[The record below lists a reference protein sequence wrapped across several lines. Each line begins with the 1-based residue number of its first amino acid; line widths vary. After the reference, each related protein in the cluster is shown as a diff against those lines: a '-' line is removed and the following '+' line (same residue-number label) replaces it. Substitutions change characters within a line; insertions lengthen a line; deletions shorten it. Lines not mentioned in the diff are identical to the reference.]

1 MKFFIRN
8 YKVSEETIEKKIKKV
23 SFEILSN
30 SSLAFLLSPIRS
42 KRILIKFIW
51 IIFLFSFLFGS
62 IYCVL
67 LNIFDYLSFDITTS
81 IYEINEIESQFPTI
95 SLCSNEES
103 TNESITSNRL
113 RFNYHDYNSDWKN
126 HVEIYFD
133 TTYGKCFRFNSG
145 LNLTN
150 QSIPIKYS
158 KKSRLNDGFWFEFS
172 LNRTYDYSSLIVYI
186 HNHTIMPS
194 TIYNKGI
201 YISAG
206 FENYF
211 IISRIFDEKL
221 EYPYNDC
228 IKNISE
234 FSLNKT
240 IIDFI
245 KNKKWE
251 YSQKECIS
259 LCRTLSYIETSNC
272 NCSLKSM
279 DEKFTAKCYNNIN
292 DTNIKACVDSFLS
305 KFEVEKCSN
314 YCPLECD
321 TLSYK
326 ISHSSKM
333 ISSLDNSI
341 IRTKIFKIY
350 IFYED
355 LKYTLITQKPKIEL
369 FGLISNIG
377 GTLGLFIGFSFISVL
392 ELFELLVEYI
402 LIIFNY

>member
-1 MKFFIRN
+1 MCSINRISD
-8 YKVSEETIEKKIKKV
+8 YAAEKKFKKA
-23 SFEILSN
+23 SLEILST
-30 SSLAFLLSPIRS
+30 SSLSFLLSPIRS
-42 KRILIKFIW
+42 KRILIKLIW
-51 IIFLFSFLFGS
+51 IMFIFFLFLAS
-62 IYCVL
+62 IYFVIL
-67 LNIFDYLSFDITTS
+67 DIFDYLSFDITTS
-81 IYEINEIESQFPTI
+81 IYQINEIESQFPTI
-95 SLCSNEES
+95 ALCSNEEPIKLNS
-103 TNESITSNRL
+103 FKLISL
-113 RFNYHDYNSDWKN
+113 RFNYQEYSDWKN
-126 HVEIYFD
+126 HIEIYLD

-186 HNHTIMPS
+186 HNNTIMPS

-245 KNKKWE
+245 KSKKWE

-259 LCRTLSYIETSNC
+259 LCRTLSYIESSNC
-272 NCSLKSM
+272 NCTLKSM
-279 DEKFTAKCYNNIN
+279 DEKFTAKCYNNMN
-292 DTNIKACVDSFLS
+292 DSNIKACVDLFLS
-305 KFEVEKCSN
+305 KFEVEKCSK

-321 TLSYK
+321 TLNYK

-333 ISSLDNSI
+333 ISSLETSI
-341 IRTKIFKIY
+341 IRTKMFKVY
-350 IFYED
+350 VFYED

-392 ELFELLVEYI
+392 ELFELLVEYT

>member
-1 MKFFIRN
+1 
-8 YKVSEETIEKKIKKV
+8 
-23 SFEILSN
+23 LST
-30 SSLAFLLSPIRS
+30 SSLSFVLSPIRS
-42 KRILIKFIW
+42 KRLLIKLIW
-51 IIFLFSFLFGS
+51 IIFIFFFFIAS
-62 IYCVL
+62 IYFVIL
-67 LNIFDYLSFDITTS
+67 DIFDYLSFDITTS
-81 IYEINEIESQFPTI
+81 IYQINEFESQFPTI
-95 SLCSNEES
+95 SLCSNEEPIKIDS
-103 TNESITSNRL
+103 FKLKSL
-113 RFNYHDYNSDWKN
+113 RFNYQENSDWKN
-126 HVEIYFD
+126 HLQIYLD

-150 QSIPIKYS
+150 QTIPIKYS

-172 LNRTYDYSSLIVYI
+172 LNRTYDYSSLIIYI
-186 HNHTIMPS
+186 HNNTIMPS

-201 YISAG
+201 FISAG

-228 IKNISE
+228 VKNISE
-234 FSLNKT
+234 FSINKT
-240 IIDFI
+240 IIGFM
-245 KNKKWE
+245 NYKKWE
-251 YSQKECIS
+251 YTQKECIS

-272 NCSLKSM
+272 NCTLKSM

-292 DTNIKACVDSFLS
+292 DSNIKACVDSFLS

-321 TLSYK
+321 TLNYQ
-326 ISHSSKM
+326 ISHSSKK
-333 ISSLDNSI
+333 ISSLDDSI
-341 IRTKIFKIY
+341 RNKMFKIY
-350 IFYED
+350 VFYED

-392 ELFELLVEYI
+392 ELFELIAEYI
-402 LIIFNY
+402 FVIFNY